1 MMIEDLADFEVYE
14 AQQVVNDLEYEA
26 WEAEYEARVAAKMKA
41 DEDHFFEGG
50 RVWDSLGLYDDD
62 Y

>member
-14 AQQVVNDLEYEA
+14 ANELLNDMEY
-26 WEAEYEARVAAKMKA
+26 EAEYEAKVAAKMQA

>member
-14 AQQVVNDLEYEA
+14 AKELLNDMEY
-26 WEAEYEARVAAKMKA
+26 EAEYEARVADQMQA
-41 DEDHFFEGG
+41 DEDQFFESG
-50 RVWDSLGLYDDD
+50 RLWDSLGSYDDD

>member
-26 WEAEYEARVAAKMKA
+26 EYEAKVAAQMKA
-41 DEDHFFEGG
+41 DENRFYENG
-50 RVWDSLGLYDDD
+50 RVWDSLGLYDQM
-62 Y
+62 

>member
-26 WEAEYEARVAAKMKA
+26 EYEAKVAAKMKA
-41 DEDHFFEGG
+41 DEDRFYENG
-50 RVWDSLGLYDDD
+50 RVWDSTDFD
-62 Y
+62 

>member
-14 AQQVVNDLEYEA
+14 AKELVNDMEYEA
-26 WEAEYEARVAAKMKA
+26 WEAEYEARVADQMQA
-41 DEDHFFEGG
+41 DEDYFFESG
-50 RVWDSLGLYDDD
+50 RLWDSLGSYDDD